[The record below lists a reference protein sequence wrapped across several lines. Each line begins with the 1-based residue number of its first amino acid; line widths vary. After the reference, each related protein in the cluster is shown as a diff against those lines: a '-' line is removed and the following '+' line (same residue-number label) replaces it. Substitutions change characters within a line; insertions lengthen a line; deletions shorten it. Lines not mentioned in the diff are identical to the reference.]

1 MTAEDVRRC
10 TYDITIFGR
19 HRWTRFP
26 IYIVGIGSCVSI
38 SSIPS
43 LLRLHVRIYI
53 YMLPKF
59 LIYCHRQY
67 FSVYTFVCPLLW
79 LTTAINNFLP
89 CPLSNRHCFVESLVH
104 GTLIDIT
111 RANILVLCY
120 VTGAIEINFKR
131 KCRIVAE
138 SGGIRDARNVRGEA
152 NSCGIIAQQLN
163 SIASSKGT

>member
-1 MTAEDVRRC
+1 MWFLHDTSVKGTILRRKCGQSNIILCSTTITLIWGGRNLTAEDVRRC

-79 LTTAINNFLP
+79 LTTAINRFP
-89 CPLSNRHCFVESLVH
+89 PLSIVEPILFCWVSCPRHVDRYYPREYSC
-104 GTLIDIT
+104 I
-111 RANILVLCY
+111 VLRDRCY
-120 VTGAIEINFKR
+120 
-131 KCRIVAE
+131 
-138 SGGIRDARNVRGEA
+138 RN
-152 NSCGIIAQQLN
+152 
-163 SIASSKGT
+163 